1 MRTFDA
7 IVIGLGGMGSAA
19 LYHLARRGLS
29 VLGIEQFAVGHGLGS
44 SHGDTRIIRKAY
56 FEHPDYVPLLHRTFD
71 MWRELEALSGKRLF
85 VPSGLL
91 LVGPEEGVVI
101 PGVERAARTHGL
113 GVSRSAHSEW
123 SRRFPGFRFPDNH
136 VSLWEP
142 DAGFLFVEQAV
153 RAHAELARNR
163 GAELLEG
170 EPVRRW
176 AVQDGGVVVE
186 TSQGRFVGERLAL
199 CAGAWAAGLLTDLGL
214 PLTVRRKIVLW
225 FEPAD
230 GTYALSAGCPV
241 FGVETPEG
249 FFYGFPALNADGV
262 KIGDHT
268 AGDLVGRADDLDRR
282 VSPSDETRIRRF
294 ATDCL
299 PALSPVV
306 RRRGVCMYTM
316 TPDEHFVIDRHPR
329 WMNVAFAAGF
339 SGHGFKFAPV
349 VGAALADLL
358 IDGTTALPIGF
369 LGAARAALRGGPPA
383 PPAP

>member
-29 VLGIEQFAVGHGLGS
+29 VLGIEQFAVGHDLGS

-56 FEHPDYVPLLHRTFD
+56 FEHPDYVPLLHRAYA
-71 MWRELEALSGKRLF
+71 MWREVEVLAGKRLF

-91 LVGPEEGVVI
+91 LVGPEDGVVI
-101 PGVERAARTHGL
+101 PGVELAARTHAL
-113 GVSRSAHSEW
+113 AVSRVAHGDR
-123 SRRFPGFRFPDNH
+123 SRQFPGFRFPDNH
-136 VSLWEP
+136 VALWEP

-153 RAHAELARNR
+153 QVHAELARGC
-163 GAELLEG
+163 GAELLED

-176 AVQDGGVVVE
+176 TVADGGVVVE
-186 TSQGRFVGERLAL
+186 TAQGRFAGRRLAV
-199 CAGAWAAGLLTDLGL
+199 CAGAWAGRLLTDLGL

-230 GTYALSAGCPV
+230 GAYTLAAGCPV
-241 FGVETPEG
+241 FGLETAEG

-268 AGDLVGRADDLDRR
+268 GGDLVGRADDLDRR
-282 VSPSDETRIRRF
+282 VSPADEIRIRRF
-294 ATDCL
+294 AADCL

-306 RRRGVCMYTM
+306 RRRSVCMYTM
-316 TPDEHFVIDRHPR
+316 TPDEHFVIDRHPQC
-329 WMNVAFAAGF
+329 MNVAFAAGF

-358 IDGTTALPIGF
+358 VDGTTALPIGF
-369 LGAARAALRGGPPA
+369 LGLARAALRGVPPA
-383 PPAP
+383 PSAP